1 MEHRIGVYVMQVAA
15 TLTDMHPQTL
25 RKYERAG
32 FLTPLRN
39 RMLRR
44 YSDEDIDRLRMIKH
58 LVDKKGL
65 NLAGV
70 ELALS
75 LRGRI
80 LEMKKELSLASINPM
95 LEKKITGLLDE
106 ILEMILSNGRKGG
119 NTKWQR

>member
-1 MEHRIGVYVMQVAA
+1 MTECRTGVYVMQVAA
-15 TLTDMHPQTL
+15 SLTDMHPQTL

-39 RMLRR
+39 RTLRM
-44 YSDEDIDRLRMIKH
+44 YSDEDIDCLRTIKH

-70 ELALS
+70 ELALK

-80 LEMKKELSLASINPM
+80 LEMKDELSIPGIDQR
-95 LEKKITGLLDE
+95 LEKQLKGLLDE
-106 ILEMILSNGRKGG
+106 ILEMIIGK
-119 NTKWQR
+119 

>member
-1 MEHRIGVYVMQVAA
+1 MIEHRTGVYVMQVAA
-15 TLTDMHPQTL
+15 KLTDMHPQTL

-44 YSDEDIDRLRMIKH
+44 YSDEDIERLRTIKH

-70 ELALS
+70 ELALR
-75 LRGRI
+75 LRSRI
-80 LEMKKELSLASINPM
+80 MEMKEEVSQASM
-95 LEKKITGLLDE
+95 SHSLEKQMTGLLDE
-106 ILEMILSNGRKGG
+106 ILEMILSE
-119 NTKWQR
+119 

>member
-1 MEHRIGVYVMQVAA
+1 MIEHRTGVYVMQVAA
-15 TLTDMHPQTL
+15 MLTDMHPQTL

-44 YSDEDIDRLRMIKH
+44 YSEEDITRLRMIKY

-70 ELALS
+70 ELALR
-75 LRGRI
+75 LRSRI
-80 LEMKKELSLASINPM
+80 IGMKEELSLTCAGHR
-95 LEKKITGLLDE
+95 LEKQFTGLLDE
-106 ILEMILSNGRKGG
+106 LLEIIMSD
-119 NTKWQR
+119 

>member
-1 MEHRIGVYVMQVAA
+1 MQVAA

-39 RMLRR
+39 RTLRR

-58 LVDKKGL
+58 LVYKKGL

-80 LEMKKELSLASINPM
+80 LEMKEELSLAGINPR
-95 LEKKITGLLDE
+95 LERKITGLLDE
-106 ILEMILSNGRKGG
+106 ILEMVLSD
-119 NTKWQR
+119 

>member
-1 MEHRIGVYVMQVAA
+1 MGVYVMQVAA
-15 TLTDMHPQTL
+15 SLTDMHPQTL

-70 ELALS
+70 ELALK
-75 LRGRI
+75 LRSRI
-80 LEMKKELSLASINPM
+80 MKMKEEFPLGDVSQKM
-95 LEKKITGLLDE
+95 EKKLIGSLDE
-106 ILEMILSNGRKGG
+106 LLEIIL
-119 NTKWQR
+119 TD